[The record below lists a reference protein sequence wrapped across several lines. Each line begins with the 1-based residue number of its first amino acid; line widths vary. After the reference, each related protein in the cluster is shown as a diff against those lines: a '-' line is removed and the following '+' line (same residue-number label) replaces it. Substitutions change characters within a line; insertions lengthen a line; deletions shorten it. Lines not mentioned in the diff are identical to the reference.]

1 MTPLIA
7 GILAG
12 AFHVLSGPDHLVAVT
27 PLAVRKPAQAVR
39 VGALWGAGHAVGAGA
54 LGAIGALAKSFID
67 VNLLSSWA
75 EFLVGI
81 VLCGVGIWALVQTR
95 KLVVHSHPHE
105 HKADGRDPAPA
116 ADPHPHDDGHDHV
129 HLHLEP
135 KHEHKAH
142 RAHHGTSFG
151 VGVLHGAAGT
161 GHLLGVLPSLALP
174 PVSAAIYL
182 TAYGLAAVASMT
194 LFSAVIGLVGRR
206 MQLQWLRWFLRASG
220 VLAIVLGVWWMA
232 TGYPAG

>member
-1 MTPLIA
+1 M
-7 GILAG
+7 
-12 AFHVLSGPDHLVAVT
+12 
-27 PLAVRKPAQAVR
+27 RKPAQAIR

-54 LGAIGALAKSFID
+54 LGAIGALAKSVID
-67 VNLLSSWA
+67 VNFLSSWA

-81 VLCGVGIWALVQTR
+81 VLCGVGIWALLQTR

-105 HKADGRDPAPA
+105 HEAQPRDPALA
-116 ADPHPHDDGHDHV
+116 DDPHHDHDHV
-129 HLHLEP
+129 HLHIEP
-135 KHEHKAH
+135 KHEHQAH

-182 TAYGLAAVASMT
+182 TAYGLAAIASMT
-194 LFSAVIGLVGRR
+194 LFSAVIGLVGKR
-206 MQLQWLRWFLRASG
+206 MQLAWLRWFLRASG
-220 VLAIVLGVWWMA
+220 VVAIALGVWWMV
-232 TGYPAG
+232 TGVPSGS